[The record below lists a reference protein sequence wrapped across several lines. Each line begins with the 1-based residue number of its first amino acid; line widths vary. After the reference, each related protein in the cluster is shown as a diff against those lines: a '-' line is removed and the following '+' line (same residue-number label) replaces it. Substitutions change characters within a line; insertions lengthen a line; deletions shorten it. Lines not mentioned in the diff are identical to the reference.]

1 MVSLEHWNERHAIKD
16 GPGDPSAFVTVELA
30 PLLPEP
36 GRAID
41 VAGGMGRHSRWLADR
56 GWDVTLTDFST
67 VALSGMGD
75 DRVTAIQADLE
86 TDLFPE
92 GPWDLILIVH
102 YLDRELFPTM
112 FSHLAGDGLLALAVA
127 TERNLER
134 HDRPPLPYLL
144 REGEAP
150 DLVGGMRMLHYAEG
164 WSVEGRHEARV
175 VARKR

>member
-1 MVSLEHWNERHAIKD
+1 MTLEQWNERHATKD

-30 PLLPEP
+30 PLLPKP

-41 VAGGMGRHSRWLADR
+41 VAGGMGRHARWLADR
-56 GWDVTLTDFST
+56 GWEVTLADFST
-67 VALSGMGD
+67 VALSGID
-75 DRVTAIQADLE
+75 DGRITTVRTDLE

-102 YLDRELFPTM
+102 YLDRELFPALVP
-112 FSHLAGDGLLALAVA
+112 HLADDGLLAFAIA

-134 HDRPPLPYLL
+134 HDRPALQFLL
-144 REGEAP
+144 RQGEAP
-150 DLVGGMRMLHYAEG
+150 DLVKEMKILSYAEG
-164 WSVEGRHEARV
+164 WSIEDRHDARV